1 MLFLTIVKVALK
13 SIAANKMRSF
23 LTMLG
28 VIIGVGAVIAMLG
41 LGAGTREKVMESV
54 RTMGANLLVIRPGQ
68 SGGGMGVMTTERA
81 NLKIEDAQAILAQVK
96 EVAMICPEV
105 TGRYQAKFLN
115 KNSRPSV
122 AGEAITYFPVRN
134 FVIEKGHM
142 FSETDVERGA
152 RVAVLGPKT
161 VTDLFGDMDP
171 IGSTIKLKGINFLV
185 VGTTKAKGDQGWSN
199 PDDQII
205 IPYTTAMSQVMGRE
219 NLGNIYCQVKTGAD
233 MAETQE
239 KITQV
244 LRRQHRIQAGM
255 PEDFTIRNLQEI
267 SDSLSQVSKVFTML
281 LAGVAA
287 VSLLVGGIGIMNIM
301 LVTVTERTREIGVR
315 KALGA
320 RGVDLMSQFLLE
332 AVTIS
337 VTGGLIGVSLG
348 VGAIIAFNQVTL
360 KVSGAAYGA
369 KVELWPILLSFAFS
383 VLVGIFF
390 GWYPARKAAKLD
402 PIEALRYE

>member
-1 MLFLTIVKVALK
+1 
-13 SIAANKMRSF
+13 
-23 LTMLG
+23 
-28 VIIGVGAVIAMLG
+28 
-41 LGAGTREKVMESV
+41 
-54 RTMGANLLVIRPGQ
+54 
-68 SGGGMGVMTTERA
+68 
-81 NLKIEDAQAILAQVK
+81 
-96 EVAMICPEV
+96 
-105 TGRYQAKFLN
+105 
-115 KNSRPSV
+115 V

-205 IPYTTAMSQVMGRE
+205 IPYTTSMSQVMGRD